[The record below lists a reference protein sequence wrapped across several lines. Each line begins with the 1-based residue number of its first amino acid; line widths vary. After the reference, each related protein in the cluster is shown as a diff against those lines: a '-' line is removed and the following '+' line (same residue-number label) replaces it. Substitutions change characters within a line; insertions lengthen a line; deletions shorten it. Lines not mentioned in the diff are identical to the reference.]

1 MLLPLLFPNLHLGN
15 TMRTQLILSKVES
28 IMNNPI
34 NTIQPIVLRGLA
46 LFVFTASL
54 TACENP
60 AEENADDISAPRS
73 VLVEQAETL
82 ELLAGIMIGSPKKHA

>member
-1 MLLPLLFPNLHLGN
+1 
-15 TMRTQLILSKVES
+15 
-28 IMNNPI
+28 MNKPT
-34 NTIQPIVLRGLA
+34 NTIQPIVRRGLA
-46 LFVFTASL
+46 LVAFTVSL

-73 VLVEQAETL
+73 VLVEQAEPL